1 MKVLLTSELKGG
13 NPLIDGFYHRMCKF
27 VDIQASIN
35 EFWST
40 DSSNH
45 YDVIH
50 LQWPEQLFKWKKVN
64 RDDIL
69 RLEQRLKYWK
79 DNGSRLVIT
88 RHNILPHKLNSL
100 YQEIYKLIYTY
111 VDAVI
116 HYSYASIDNF
126 KSMYTNTLDNPSLV
140 HEVIYHPMYSDIL
153 NDCTQQEAR
162 KTLQLDENKNIILV
176 FGRIRHKKERNLI
189 KSAFKRLDVENKFL
203 IVPRWYRHPKKKQF
217 FDWVLFQFKRFI
229 YSLKTDRMLGYRLV
243 PEEDIQYYM
252 NAADVV
258 FIPRSE
264 VLNSG
269 VQILAYTFNKV
280 VVGPATGSIGELLEY
295 SNNPAFKVDDFEDA
309 ALKLKKG
316 IELSKQKV
324 ENYSFAQ
331 KNMNWELV
339 IDKHLQL
346 YTKLQNEK

>member
-1 MKVLLTSELKGG
+1 MKVLLTSKLEAG
-13 NPLIDGFYHRMCKF
+13 NPVIDGFYHRMCKF
-27 VDIQASIN
+27 VDMKTSID
-35 EFWST
+35 EFWNT
-40 DSSNH
+40 DSLNH

-64 RDDIL
+64 GDDIL
-69 RLEQRLKYWK
+69 RLEKQLKYWK
-79 DNGSRLVIT
+79 DSGSKLVIT

-100 YQEIYKLIYTY
+100 YEEIYQLIYTY
-111 VDAVI
+111 VDTVI

-126 KSMYTNTLDNPSLV
+126 KAMYTHTNVNPALI
-140 HEVIYHPMYSDIL
+140 HEVIYHPMYSDTL

-162 KTLQLDENKNIILV
+162 KTLQLDEDKKIILV
-176 FGRIRHKKERNLI
+176 FGRIRNKKERNFI
-189 KSAFKRLDVENKFL
+189 NSVFKRLDEPNKFL
-203 IVPRWYRHPKKKQF
+203 MVPKWYRQAPKKQF
-217 FDWVLFQFKRFI
+217 FDWILFQCKRFF
-229 YSLKTDRMLGYRLV
+229 YSLKSDRMLGYQFI

-269 VQILAYTFNKV
+269 VQILAFTFNKI

-295 SNNPAFKVDDFEDA
+295 SNNPAFKVDDVEDA
-309 ALKLKKG
+309 ALKLKEG
-316 IELSKQKV
+316 IELSKHNV

-331 KNMNWELV
+331 KHMNWERV
-339 IDKHLQL
+339 IEKHLALYRTVQL
-346 YTKLQNEK
+346 